1 MWKPSGSS
9 EASMNVWLR
18 AASSST
24 GLQGVEAFYKVPAE
38 GAQWGL
44 LSDLTQP
51 AAQGTASQNRPMGLL
66 RIAKFTPSLIV
77 YVAMGKYFEKPV
89 ASLRDTKHFTAGY
102 CQQTLCIKDLVVSS
116 LCASS
121 AMQIRFLI
129 ARTMRSLCLQTLA
142 ATPGS
147 ASRQVPLSGVILR
160 MSSM

>member
-9 EASMNVWLR
+9 EASMNVCLR

-66 RIAKFTPSLIV
+66 RIANFTPSLII
-77 YVAMGKYFEKPV
+77 YVAMGKYFEQPV
-89 ASLRDTKHFTAGY
+89 ASLRDTKHFTAGH
-102 CQQTLCIKDLVVSS
+102 CQQTLCRRTWWCLVCVQALLCRSDSS
-116 LCASS
+116 LHEQCA
-121 AMQIRFLI
+121 ACACKHRRLH
-129 ARTMRSLCLQTLA
+129 LA
-142 ATPGS
+142 QLPG
-147 ASRQVPLSGVILR
+147 RCHCQV
-160 MSSM
+160 